1 MANFLIPVAIGIGAN
16 LLLSLFAPKPPVQQ
30 KGRIEDT
37 GVPDAEYGKS
47 LSYPFGKVR
56 KEGLTMM
63 WGIPLKE
70 VVTTERQGGKGGGG
84 GQTTEVYTY
93 FLTAAYPI
101 ARKIGSVRRVWM
113 NGVLVYNSET
123 NDEKSLKFIEYT
135 TIYIGNQTTPSSVI
149 QSKESNPVPAFTGMS
164 FLIFNNYPIAN
175 YDGTGFPAIDVEVI
189 GESGDN
195 PKIKDIL
202 KTICKLAS
210 RTDDQI
216 DVTDIPDDYR
226 IQGFDLL
233 FDGTSFADQ
242 LEELMRAFFIVAR
255 EPKDKIIF
263 KRQEQL
269 SDPIFIPKSSFG
281 SKKFGENPIDIN
293 EKKLTHFRETPSA
306 VTVSGLNVLKNH
318 ETITVVAKDPSDTHT
333 NELSFQTKLID
344 IDEFFMNTA
353 SRILFLGK
361 TQSKTFS
368 KMFLLP
374 AWENLKVGD
383 IIFTNDNNNYHQEL
397 MQITKKVRG
406 VNYLIEIEAT
416 RFQGVEYLPNIP
428 IDNEFQGVGYLPDIS
443 INNEFPP
450 DNNTPRP
457 YGRANAIPIEC
468 PIVNNSQ
475 DTDIGIY
482 VAIEGNSSFS
492 KGALFYSDDNGSSYD
507 FAVGNVVNSVT
518 GTVLSFSPNFNNAS
532 PNFIDDLNWIRVSM
546 NSGQL
551 EPVTLETFLSG
562 KQLGWF
568 STGEII
574 AFKNAVI
581 VSNNPLTFDIS
592 YTIRGVKGTEPAISK
607 HIIGEK
613 FVLLTNYLV
622 RLPLNLSD
630 INRKYLLKV
639 VPNGLLET
647 DIEDETTHTIT
658 LEGLKPFPCAVRGE
672 KDNNDLI
679 ITWYRRTR
687 LNGRWIDYIDIAY
700 AAGELDSYVI
710 KIYDGDTIKREWSV
724 SSARSVVYTES
735 QQIADWGSVQTAYTI
750 RVFQNSSYPVPF
762 KESLATII

>member
-16 LLLSLFAPKPPVQQ
+16 LLLSLFAPKPPTQQ
-30 KGRIEDT
+30 KGKIEDT
-37 GVPDAEYGKS
+37 GVPDAEYGRS

-101 ARKIGSVRRVWM
+101 ARRIGSVRRVWM
-113 NGVLVYNSET
+113 NSVLVYNSET
-123 NDEKSLKFIEYT
+123 NDEKSLKFIEHT
-135 TIYIGNQTTPSSVI
+135 TIYTGNQTTPSSVI

-164 FLIFNNYPIAN
+164 FLIFDNYPIAN
-175 YDGTGFPAIDVEVI
+175 YDGTGFPTIDIEVI

-202 KTICKLAS
+202 KTICKLAG

-263 KRQEQL
+263 KRQEQ
-269 SDPIFIPKSSFG
+269 SSNPIFIPKSSFG
-281 SKKFGENPIDIN
+281 SKKFGENPIDLN

-306 VTVSGLNVLKNH
+306 VTVSGLNVLKNY
-318 ETITVVAKDPSDTHT
+318 ETITAVAKDPSDTHT

-344 IDEFFMNTA
+344 IDMFFMNIA
-353 SRILFLGK
+353 SKILFLGK

-383 IIFTNDNNNYHQEL
+383 VIFTNDNNNYHQEL

-416 RFQGVEYLPNIP
+416 RFQGV
-428 IDNEFQGVGYLPDIS
+428 GYLPDIP
-443 INNEFPP
+443 IDNEFPP

-468 PIVNNSQ
+468 PIVNSR

-574 AFKNAVI
+574 AFKNATI
-581 VSNNPLTFDIS
+581 VSSNPLTFDIS

-622 RLPLNLSD
+622 RFPLNLSD
-630 INRKYLLKV
+630 INREYLLKV

-647 DIEDETTHTIT
+647 DIEEEVSHTIT

-700 AAGELDSYVI
+700 AAGELDSYVVR
-710 KIYDGDTIKREWSV
+710 IYDGATVKREWSV

-735 QQIADWGSVQTAYTI
+735 QQIADWGSIQSAYTV

-762 KESLATII
+762 KESLATIV

>member
-1 MANFLIPVAIGIGAN
+1 MANFFIPVAIGIGAN
-16 LLLSLFAPKPPVQQ
+16 LLLSLFAPKPPTQQ
-30 KGRIEDT
+30 KGKIEDT
-37 GVPDAEYGKS
+37 NVPDAEYGRS

-70 VVTTERQGGKGGGG
+70 VVTSERQGGKGGSG

-101 ARKIGSVRRVWM
+101 AREIGSVRRVWM
-113 NGVLVYNSET
+113 NGILVYNSET

-135 TIYIGNQTTPSSVI
+135 TIYTGNQTTPSSVI

-164 FLIFNNYPIAN
+164 FLLFNSYPIAN
-175 YDGTGFPAIDVEVI
+175 YDGVGFPAIDVEVI
-189 GESGDN
+189 GESGET

-202 KTICKLAS
+202 KTICKLAG
-210 RTDDQI
+210 RTDNQI
-216 DVTDIPDDYR
+216 DVTDIPDSYQ
-226 IQGFDLL
+226 IQGFDLSY
-233 FDGTSFADQ
+233 DGTSFADQ

-263 KRQEQL
+263 KRQEQS

-281 SKKFGENPIDIN
+281 SKKFGENPIDLN

-306 VTVSGLNVLKNH
+306 VTVSGLNVLKNY
-318 ETITVVAKDPSDTHT
+318 ETITVLARDPSDIHV

-344 IDEFFMNTA
+344 IDVFFMNIA
-353 SRILFLGK
+353 SKILFLGK

-374 AWENLKVGD
+374 AWENLKAGD
-383 IIFTNDNNNYHQEL
+383 VIFTNDNNNYHQEL
-397 MQITKKVRG
+397 LQITKKVRG

-416 RFQGVEYLPNIP
+416 RFQGV
-428 IDNEFQGVGYLPDIS
+428 GYLPDIP

-457 YGRANAIPIEC
+457 YGRAEAIPIEC
-468 PIVNNSQ
+468 PIVDSR

-482 VAIEGNSSFS
+482 VAIAGNSDFT
-492 KGALFYSDDNGSSYD
+492 KGALFYSDNNGASYN
-507 FAVGNVVNSVT
+507 FAVGNVGRSVT
-518 GTVLSFSPNFNNAS
+518 GTVLGFSPNFNNAS
-532 PNFIDDLNWIRVSM
+532 PSFIDKLNWIRVSM

-574 AFKNAVI
+574 AFKNVTI

-607 HIIGEK
+607 HIVGEK

-630 INRKYLLKV
+630 INREYLLKV

-647 DIEDETTHTIT
+647 DIEEEVSHTIT
-658 LEGLKPFPCAVRGE
+658 LEGLKPFPCAVTRE
-672 KDNNDLI
+672 KDNNNLT

-700 AAGELDSYVI
+700 AAGELDSYVVRV
-710 KIYDGDTIKREWSV
+710 YDGATIKREWSV
-724 SSARSVVYTES
+724 TSTRSVVYTES
-735 QQIADWGSVQTAYTI
+735 QQIADWGSVQSAYTV

>member
-1 MANFLIPVAIGIGAN
+1 MANFLIPIAIGVGAN

-63 WGIPLKE
+63 WGLPLKE
-70 VVTTERQGGKGGGG
+70 VVTSERQGGKGGGG

-113 NGVLVYNSET
+113 NSILVYNSET
-123 NDEKSLKFIEYT
+123 NDEKSLKFIEHT
-135 TIYIGNQTTPSSVI
+135 TIYTGNQTTPSSVI

-164 FLIFNNYPIAN
+164 FLLFNNYPIAN

-202 KTICKLAS
+202 KTICKLAG

-216 DVTDIPDDYR
+216 DVTDIPNDYR

-263 KRQEQL
+263 KRQEQS

-281 SKKFGENPIDIN
+281 SKKFGENPIDLN

-306 VTVSGLNVLKNH
+306 VTVSGLNVLKNY

-344 IDEFFMNTA
+344 IDMFFMNIA
-353 SRILFLGK
+353 SKILFLGK

-368 KMFLLP
+368 KMLLLP

-383 IIFTNDNNNYHQEL
+383 VIFTNDNNNYHQEL

-416 RFQGVEYLPNIP
+416 RFQGV
-428 IDNEFQGVGYLPDIS
+428 GYLPDIP
-443 INNEFPP
+443 IDNEFPP

-457 YGRANAIPIEC
+457 YGRANAIPIEV
-468 PIVNNSQ
+468 PIVNSR

-482 VAIEGNSSFS
+482 VAIEGNSSFR
-492 KGALFYSDDNGSSYD
+492 KGALFYSDDNGLSYD

-532 PNFIDDLNWIRVSM
+532 PSFIDDSNWIRISM

-574 AFKNAVI
+574 AFKNAAI
-581 VSNNPLTFDIS
+581 VSSNPLIFDIS

-630 INRKYLLKV
+630 INREYLLKV

-647 DIEDETTHTIT
+647 DIEDETAHTIT

-700 AAGELDSYVI
+700 AAGELNSYVVR
-710 KIYDGDTIKREWSV
+710 IYDESTVKREWSV

-735 QQIADWGSVQTAYTI
+735 QQIADWGSIQSAYTV

-762 KESLATII
+762 KESLATIV

>member
-1 MANFLIPVAIGIGAN
+1 VANFLIPVAIGIGAN
-16 LLLSLFAPKPPVQQ
+16 LLLSLFAPKPPTQQ
-30 KGRIEDT
+30 KGKIEDT
-37 GVPDAEYGKS
+37 GVPDAEYGRS
-47 LSYPFGKVR
+47 LSYPFGRVR

-70 VVTTERQGGKGGGG
+70 VVTSERQGGKGGGG

-113 NGVLVYNSET
+113 NSVLVYNSET
-123 NDEKSLKFIEYT
+123 NDEKSLKFIEHT
-135 TIYIGNQTTPSSVI
+135 TIYTGNQTTPSSVI

-164 FLIFNNYPIAN
+164 FLVFNNYPIAN
-175 YDGTGFPAIDVEVI
+175 YDGTGFPTIDIEVI
-189 GESGDN
+189 GESGNN

-202 KTICKLAS
+202 KPICKLAS

-263 KRQEQL
+263 KRQEQS

-306 VTVSGLNVLKNH
+306 VTVSGLNFLKNY

-333 NELSFQTKLID
+333 NELSFQTKLIG
-344 IDEFFMNTA
+344 IDVFFMNTA

-416 RFQGVEYLPNIP
+416 RFQGV
-428 IDNEFQGVGYLPDIS
+428 GYLPDIP
-443 INNEFPP
+443 IDIEFPP
-450 DNNTPRP
+450 DDNNPRP

-468 PIVNNSQ
+468 PIINSR

-482 VAIEGNSSFS
+482 VAIEGNSSFT
-492 KGALFYSDDNGSSYD
+492 KGALFYSDDNGLSYD

-532 PNFIDDLNWIRVSM
+532 PNFIDDLNWIRVSI

-551 EPVTLETFLSG
+551 EPVTLEAFLSG

-574 AFKNAVI
+574 AFKNATI
-581 VSNNPLTFDIS
+581 VSSNPLTFDIS

-630 INRKYLLKV
+630 INREYLLKV

-647 DIEDETTHTIT
+647 DIEEEVSHTIT

-687 LNGRWIDYIDIAY
+687 LDGRWIDYIDIAY
-700 AAGELDSYVI
+700 AAGELDSYVVR
-710 KIYDGDTIKREWSV
+710 IYDGATVKREWSV

-735 QQIADWGSVQTAYTI
+735 QQIADWGSVQSAYTI
-750 RVFQNSSYPVPF
+750 RVFQSSSYPVPF

>member
-1 MANFLIPVAIGIGAN
+1 MANFFIPVAIGIGAN
-16 LLLSLFAPKPPVQQ
+16 LLLSLFAPKPPTQQ
-30 KGRIEDT
+30 KGKIEDT
-37 GVPDAEYGKS
+37 GVPDAEYGKN

-63 WGIPLKE
+63 WGVPLKE
-70 VVTTERQGGKGGGG
+70 VKNTETQGGKGSSG

-101 ARKIGSVRRVWM
+101 AKKIGSVRRVWM
-113 NGVLVYNSET
+113 NSILVYNSET

-135 TIYIGNQTTPSSVI
+135 TIYTGNQTTSSSVI
-149 QSKESNPVPAFTGMS
+149 QAKESNPIPAFTGMS
-164 FLIFNNYPIAN
+164 FLVFNNYPIAN
-175 YDGTGFPAIDVEVI
+175 YDGIGFPAIDIEVI
-189 GESGDN
+189 GESGEN
-195 PKIKDIL
+195 PKIKNIL
-202 KTICKLAS
+202 KTICKLAG

-216 DVTDIPDDYR
+216 DVTDIPDDYQ
-226 IQGFDLL
+226 IQGFDLSY
-233 FDGTSFADQ
+233 DGTSFADQ
-242 LEELMRAFFIVAR
+242 LQELMRAFFIVVR

-263 KRQEQL
+263 KRQEQS
-269 SDPIFIPKSSFG
+269 SDPVFISKSSFG
-281 SKKFGENPIDIN
+281 SKKFGENPIDLN

-306 VTVSGLNVLKNH
+306 VTVSGLNALKNY
-318 ETITVVAKDPSDTHT
+318 EIITAVAKDPSDIHV

-344 IDEFFMNTA
+344 IDVFFMDIA

-383 IIFTNDNNNYHQEL
+383 IIFTDDNNNYHQEL
-397 MQITKKVRG
+397 LQITKKVRG

-416 RFQGVEYLPNIP
+416 RFQGVGYLPNID
-428 IDNEFQGVGYLPDIS
+428 IDID
-443 INNEFPP
+443 FPP
-450 DNNTPRP
+450 DDNNPRP

-468 PIVNNSQ
+468 PIIDSR

-482 VAIEGNSSFS
+482 IAIEGNSSFT
-492 KGALFYSDDNGSSYD
+492 KGALFYSDDNGSSYN
-507 FAVGNVVNSVT
+507 FAVGNVSNSVT

-532 PNFIDDLNWIRVSM
+532 PSFIDKLNWIRVSM

-574 AFKNAVI
+574 AFKNVTI

-592 YTIRGVKGTEPAISK
+592 YTIRGAKGTEPAISK
-607 HIIGEK
+607 HIVGEK

-630 INRKYLLKV
+630 INREYLLKV

-647 DIEDETTHTIT
+647 DIEEEVSHTIT
-658 LEGLKPFPCAVRGE
+658 LEGLKPFSCAVTRE
-672 KDNNDLI
+672 KDNNDLTI
-679 ITWYRRTR
+679 IWYRRTR

-700 AAGELDSYVI
+700 AAGELDSYVVR
-710 KIYDGDTIKREWSV
+710 IYNGTTVKREWSV
-724 SSARSVVYTES
+724 ASVRNVIYTEA
-735 QQIADWGSVQTAYTI
+735 QQIADWGSVQSAYTV

-762 KESLATII
+762 KESLPTIV

>member
-1 MANFLIPVAIGIGAN
+1 MANFLIPVAIGVGAN
-16 LLLSLFAPKPPVQQ
+16 LLLSLFAPKPPTQQ
-30 KGRIEDT
+30 KGKIEDT
-37 GVPDAEYGKS
+37 GVPDAEYGRS

-56 KEGLTMM
+56 KEGLNMM

-70 VVTTERQGGKGGGG
+70 VVTSERQGGKGGGG

-113 NGVLVYNSET
+113 NNILVYNSET
-123 NDEKSLKFIEYT
+123 NDEKSLKFIEHT
-135 TIYIGNQTTPSSVI
+135 TIYTGNQTTPSSVI

-164 FLIFNNYPIAN
+164 FLLFDNYPIAN
-175 YDGTGFPAIDVEVI
+175 YDGTGFPTVDVEVI
-189 GESGDN
+189 GESGEN
-195 PKIKDIL
+195 PTIKDIL
-202 KTICKLAS
+202 KTICKLAG

-216 DVTDIPDDYR
+216 DVTDIPSSYQIR
-226 IQGFDLL
+226 GFDLSY
-233 FDGTSFADQ
+233 DGTSFADQ

-263 KRQEQL
+263 KRQEQS

-281 SKKFGENPIDIN
+281 SKKFGENPIDLN
-293 EKKLTHFRETPSA
+293 EKKLTHFRETPST
-306 VTVSGLNVLKNH
+306 VTVSGLNVLKNY
-318 ETITVVAKDPSDTHT
+318 ETITAVAKDPSDTYV

-344 IDEFFMNTA
+344 IDMFFMNIA
-353 SRILFLGK
+353 SKILFLGK

-383 IIFTNDNNNYHQEL
+383 VIFTNDNNNYHQEL
-397 MQITKKVRG
+397 LQITKKVRG

-416 RFQGVEYLPNIP
+416 RFQGVGYLPDTD
-428 IDNEFQGVGYLPDIS
+428 IDNEFS
-443 INNEFPP
+443 P

-457 YGRANAIPIEC
+457 YGRADAIPIEC
-468 PIVNNSQ
+468 PIVDNQ
-475 DTDIGIY
+475 HTDVGIY
-482 VAIEGNSSFS
+482 VAIAGNSSFVR
-492 KGALFYSDDNGSSYD
+492 GALFYSDNNGASYN
-507 FAVGNVVNSVT
+507 FAVGNVGKSVT
-518 GTVLSFSPNFNNAS
+518 GAVLGFSPNFNNAS
-532 PNFIDDLNWIRVSM
+532 PNFIDELNWIRVSM
-546 NSGQL
+546 NSGGL

-574 AFKNAVI
+574 AFKNVTI

-607 HIIGEK
+607 HIVGEK

-630 INRKYLLKV
+630 INREYLFKV

-647 DIEDETTHTIT
+647 DIEEEASYTIT
-658 LEGLKPFPCAVRGE
+658 LEGLKPFPCAATRE
-672 KDNNDLI
+672 KNNNDLTI
-679 ITWYRRTR
+679 IWYRRTR
-687 LNGRWIDYIDIAY
+687 LNGRWTDYVDVPY
-700 AAGELDSYVI
+700 AAGELDSYVVRV
-710 KIYDGDTIKREWSV
+710 YDGATVKREWSV
-724 SSARSVVYTES
+724 TSSRSVIYTEA
-735 QQIADWGSVQTAYTI
+735 QQIADWGSIQLAYTV

-762 KESLATII
+762 KESLATIV